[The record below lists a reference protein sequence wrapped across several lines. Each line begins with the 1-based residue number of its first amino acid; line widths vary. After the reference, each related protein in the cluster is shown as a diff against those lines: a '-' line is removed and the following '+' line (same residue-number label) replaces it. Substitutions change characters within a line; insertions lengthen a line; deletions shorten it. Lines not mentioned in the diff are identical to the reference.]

1 MMLMNKKYLITLIA
15 YVLISAFALYI
26 VAGTVPKMDVKNANL
41 TELENKVRAD
51 EKTGITNTDE
61 FFSVSY
67 NGVPEV
73 DIEKYELTVDGL
85 VEEPVSLSY
94 NDLKNLLQK
103 EEKETLT
110 CIALI
115 SAKGVWEGVPL
126 KTVLE
131 KVGVKNRATYVVFY
145 AADGYSSAIP
155 LENAMKENVI
165 LAVKLNG
172 EILTPK
178 HGFPLRLVYPG
189 YYGYKWVKWI
199 NHIKVVNY
207 EYKGYW
213 ETRGYSNEAKIK
225 KP

>member
-1 MMLMNKKYLITLIA
+1 MLMNKKYLITLIA
-15 YVLISAFALYI
+15 YLLISAFALYI
-26 VAGTVPKMDVKNANL
+26 VAGTVPKMNVKNADL

-51 EKTGITNTDE
+51 ERTGITNTDE
-61 FFSVSY
+61 FFSVNY
-67 NGVPEV
+67 NGVPKV
-73 DIEKYELTVDGL
+73 DIEKYGLTVDGL
-85 VEEPVSLSY
+85 VEKPISLSY
-94 NDLKNLLQK
+94 NELKNLLQK

-131 KVGVKNRATYVVFY
+131 KAGVKNGATYVVFY

-165 LAVKLNG
+165 LAMKLNG

-199 NHIKVVNY
+199 NRIKVVNY
-207 EYKGYW
+207 EYRGYW
-213 ETRGYSNEAKIK
+213 ESRGYSNEAKIK